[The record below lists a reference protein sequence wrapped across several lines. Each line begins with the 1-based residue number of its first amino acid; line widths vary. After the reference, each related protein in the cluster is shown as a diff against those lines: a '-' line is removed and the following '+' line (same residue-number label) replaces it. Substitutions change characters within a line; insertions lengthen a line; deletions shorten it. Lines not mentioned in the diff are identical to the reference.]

1 MSKNTKTANF
11 KDSPYMED
19 VRALAKTRA
28 ATYLAT
34 IVAAAGVFGVY
45 EKLSTGL
52 NIQQSI
58 ANLRQIDEVGSP
70 IIVKAGANLR
80 STPEVI
86 NDPDVAGNI
95 VGQVPAGE
103 ELVVPQPLQ
112 SFDNPGWIAVILPD
126 TKQSGVSSIKDLAER
141 TVWIDTEDPGH
152 IGTPSHLPHEPS
164 NAEINASVSISDNG
178 EIQLQ
183 SATGQTITD
192 PYAGLSYY
200 QNVKTN

>member
-11 KDSPYMED
+11 KDSPFMED

-28 ATYLAT
+28 ATYLAAA
-34 IVAAAGVFGVY
+34 VAVAGVFGVF
-45 EKLSTGL
+45 EELNTGK
-52 NIQQSI
+52 NI
-58 ANLRQIDEVGSP
+58 AKGVTNLENISMIGSP

-80 STPEVI
+80 STPEV
-86 NDPDVAGNI
+86 NNEADVPGNI